1 MLVILP
7 EPDTDLNY
15 WLTDMSNEKLHFLIN
30 NLNSQRL
37 EVSLPRFK
45 IEFKR
50 ELNSDLVKL
59 GMTDAFLPAA
69 DFSRISRN
77 TDLLIDIV
85 MHRGFIEVDET
96 GSEAAAA
103 TAVAMKMLSAGP
115 PPTPVPFNADHPFI
129 FLLMEDSMNL
139 VLFAGIVN
147 NPADK

>member
-1 MLVILP
+1 
-7 EPDTDLNY
+7 
-15 WLTDMSNEKLHFLIN
+15 
-30 NLNSQRL
+30 
-37 EVSLPRFK
+37 
-45 IEFKR
+45 
-50 ELNSDLVKL
+50 
-59 GMTDAFLPAA
+59 
-69 DFSRISRN
+69 
-77 TDLLIDIV
+77 